1 MARPRYTA
9 PIRGH
14 ASLKRRAGT
23 RAPRQTLLIVC
34 EGETEKYYFE
44 ALRAHYQLRASEV
57 VIPAD
62 ATGNDPGNLVRYAER
77 RASEGFDFV
86 YCVFDRDQHANFAS
100 ARQRIQLLANR
111 RRPLPIH
118 EAASIP
124 AFEVWV
130 LQHFAQSDMP
140 FANAD
145 EVIAHLRGSG
155 DRLPDYDKAD
165 RRISERLVQNVDLAV
180 RNAQWLAERNAA
192 SGSTNPFTNVHEL
205 VLLIQ
210 RMAAEGE

>member
-9 PIRGH
+9 PIRVR
-14 ASLKRRAGT
+14 ASLARRAGT
-23 RAPRQTLLIVC
+23 RTPRQTLLIVC

-100 ARQRIQLLANR
+100 ARQRIHLLANR
-111 RRPLPIH
+111 RRPLPIY
-118 EAASIP
+118 EAASVP

-130 LQHFAQSDMP
+130 LQHFAQSEMP

-145 EVIAHLRGSG
+145 EVIAHLRGNP
-155 DRLPDYDKAD
+155 LPNYDKAD

-180 RNAQWLAERNAA
+180 RNAQWLAQRNAA
-192 SGSTNPFTNVHEL
+192 SGSRNPFTNVHEL

-210 RMAAEGE
+210 RMAAEAG